1 MVSMGQSDRAA
12 IKAILAGDKEAY
24 GALVVRHGA
33 TLFRMAYRVT
43 GNAADA
49 DDVVQ
54 EAFLRAYVK
63 LAGFESRSE
72 FGTWIYRIAVHC
84 ALDKIS
90 VRRGIAENTRVAEET
105 DAEED
110 SLQVADEAPGPE
122 RLALSAEIGAVQ
134 ERALRGLSPLERMA
148 FVLRHHEEK
157 STEEIA
163 AALNIAPNAAKQAV
177 FRAVKKVRQRLEGFR
192 MTQKRSTR
200 GAMPLKVTV

>member
-1 MVSMGQSDRAA
+1 MVRMGQSDRAA

-24 GALVVRHGA
+24 GALVVHHSA

-54 EAFLRAYVK
+54 DAFLRAYVK
-63 LAGFESRSE
+63 LATFESRSE
-72 FGTWIYRIAVHC
+72 FGTWIYRIAMHC
-84 ALDKIS
+84 ALDKVS
-90 VRRGIAENTRVAEET
+90 ARRGMDEASRIGEEN
-105 DAEED
+105 DAEEA

-122 RLALSAEIGAVQ
+122 RLALSAEIGAMQ
-134 ERALRGLSPLERMA
+134 EMALRGLSPLERTA
-148 FVLRHHEEK
+148 FVLRHQEER

-163 AALNIAPNAAKQAV
+163 EALQIAPNAAKQAV

-192 MTQKRSTR
+192 MTHKRASR
-200 GAMPLKVTV
+200 GEIQRVTV

>member
-12 IKAILAGDKEAY
+12 IQAILAGDKEAY
-24 GALVVRHGA
+24 GALVVRHSA

-54 EAFLRAYVK
+54 DAFLRAYLK
-63 LAGFESRSE
+63 LATFESRSE
-72 FGTWIYRIAVHC
+72 FGTWIYRIAMRC
-84 ALDKIS
+84 ALDKVS
-90 VRRGIAENTRVAEET
+90 ARRGVEASRIGEEN
-105 DAEED
+105 DAEEA

-122 RLALSAEIGAVQ
+122 RLALSAEIGAM
-134 ERALRGLSPLERMA
+134 EEMALRGLSPLERTA
-148 FVLRHHEEK
+148 FVLRHHEER

-163 AALNIAPNAAKQAV
+163 AALEIAPNAAKQAV

-192 MTQKRSTR
+192 MTQKRASR
-200 GAMPLKVTV
+200 GEIQRVTV

>member
-1 MVSMGQSDRAA
+1 
-12 IKAILAGDKEAY
+12 
-24 GALVVRHGA
+24 
-33 TLFRMAYRVT
+33 MAYRVT

-90 VRRGIAENTRVAEET
+90 ARRGVDENTRVSEET

-110 SLQVADEAPGPE
+110 SLQVADASPGPE
-122 RLALSAEIGAVQ
+122 RLVLSGEIAAMQ
-134 ERALRGLSPLERMA
+134 EMALRGLSPLERMA

-163 AALNIAPNAAKQAV
+163 ATLNIAPNAAKQAV

-192 MTQKRSTR
+192 MTQKRTGQSAIQR
-200 GAMPLKVTV
+200 VTV